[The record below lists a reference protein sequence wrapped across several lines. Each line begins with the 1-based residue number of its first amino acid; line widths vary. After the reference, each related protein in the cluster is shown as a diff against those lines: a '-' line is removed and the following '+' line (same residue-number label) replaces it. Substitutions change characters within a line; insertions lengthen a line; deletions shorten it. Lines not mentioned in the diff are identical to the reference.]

1 MSKAFSPKYVA
12 VVEPAIC
19 EASALSQ
26 SNQRFCSIWLNKPFK
41 TNCKFHIFLLF
52 YSSGDQIFIPAC
64 EKGTALDIF
73 ILINIGVIASKH
85 LADVASPAL

>member
-1 MSKAFSPKYVA
+1 MAII
-12 VVEPAIC
+12 EPAIG
-19 EASALSQ
+19 ESSTFSQ
-26 SNQRFCSIWLNKPFK
+26 SNQRFSSIWLNKPFE

-52 YSSGDQIFIPAC
+52 YSSGGQIFIPAC

-73 ILINIGVIASKH
+73 IRINIGVMASKH